1 MLRTHTCGE
10 LRKNHLGKKVE
21 LAGWVNRVRNLGGVL
36 FLELRDRYGETQ
48 VLISPE
54 RDASLH
60 KLVLGLSPES
70 VVHVTG
76 TVKAREDHVVNKE
89 MPTGE
94 IELVPEKI
102 EVLNDAKSMP
112 FEVNVEREQN
122 EDLRLKY
129 RYIDLRRPQIQR
141 NMFLRAKFIQ
151 AIREFMTGDGFTE
164 VQTPIL
170 TASSPEGA
178 RDFVV
183 PSRLHPGKFYALPQA
198 PQQYKQLLMVA
209 GFDKYYQIAPCM
221 RDEDPRADRSP
232 GEFYQL
238 DVEMSFVDENDVWG
252 MIERM
257 TKHVVGQVSDKKIL
271 WDKSGEHFP
280 RFTYDEVMLR
290 YGSDKPDLRFGV
302 EIIDVTELAKQADFK
317 IFKGAE
323 CVRVVVAPKELSRKE
338 IADLEQVAKANHA
351 KGLAYATVTVAG
363 KGQTFESNIAK
374 FFTPELQMQ
383 LIKAVAA
390 KTGETLLFVA
400 DAPEVCAKA
409 LGAVRLQLGR
419 DLNLADPNTLAF
431 AWVDGFPFFEWSDSE
446 NRLDFMHNPFSA
458 PVGGMQA
465 LSEAK
470 TREQQ
475 LAIKA
480 RQYDWVCN
488 GYELA
493 SGAIRNHDPKAL
505 LKAFEMVGY
514 PEKDVRA
521 KFGHMME
528 AFELGAPP
536 HGGIAPGIDRTFMVL
551 CGLDNIR
558 EVVPFPKNQKAEDP
572 MMNAPSE
579 ITEQQFKDLKLK
591 LAK

>member
-10 LRKNHLGKKVE
+10 LRKSHLGKTVQ

-54 RDASLH
+54 KDEAMH
-60 KLVLGLSPES
+60 KLVLSISPES

-76 TVKAREDHVVNKE
+76 TVKAREEHVVNKD

-94 IELVPEKI
+94 IEVVPDEI
-102 EVLNDAKSMP
+102 EVLNSAKPMP
-112 FEVNVEREQN
+112 FEVNVEREQS

-129 RYIDLRRPQIQR
+129 RYIDLRRPSIQR
-141 NMFLRAKFIQ
+141 NMIVRSNFIK
-151 AIREFMTGDGFTE
+151 AIRDFMHGEGFVE

-183 PSRLHPGKFYALPQA
+183 PSRIHPGKFYALPQA

-238 DVEMSFVDENDVWG
+238 DLEMSFVDEEDVWG
-252 MIERM
+252 VIERM
-257 TKHVVGQVSDKKIL
+257 SQYVVKEVTDKKI
-271 WDKSGEHFP
+271 WKFPFP
-280 RFTYDEVMLR
+280 RYSYDEVMLK
-290 YGSDKPDLRFGV
+290 YGSDKPDLRYGV
-302 EIIDVTELAKQADFK
+302 EIADVTALAKQSEFK
-317 IFKGAE
+317 IFTAAE
-323 CVRVVVAPKELSRKE
+323 SVRALSVPAELSRKDVS
-338 IADLEQVAKANHA
+338 DLELVAKANHA
-351 KGLAYATVTVAG
+351 KGLAYGVV
-363 KGQTFESNIAK
+363 KGNTFESSISK
-374 FFTPELQMQ
+374 FFTPGQQAELIQAVGA
-383 LIKAVAA
+383 KA
-390 KTGETLLFVA
+390 GETLVFVA
-400 DAPEVCAKA
+400 DAPAVCAKA
-409 LGAVRLQLGR
+409 LGAVRLAVGKKYQ
-419 DLNLADPNTLAF
+419 LADPNLLAF
-431 AWVDGFPFFEWSDSE
+431 AWVTDFPFFEWSESE

-458 PVGGMQA
+458 PVGGMSA
-465 LSEAK
+465 LEGQDPL
-470 TREQQ
+470 TIR
-475 LAIKA
+475 A
-480 RQYDWVCN
+480 RQYDWICN
-488 GYELA
+488 GLELA

-514 PEKDVRA
+514 PEKEVRA

-536 HGGIAPGIDRTFMVL
+536 HGGIAPGIDRFLMA
-551 CGLDNIR
+551 CFGFEYIR
-558 EVVPFPKNQKAEDP
+558 DVVPFPKNQKAEDP
-572 MMNAPSE
+572 MMGAPSE
-579 ITEQQFKDLKLK
+579 LNDKQLKDLHIK

>member
-1 MLRTHTCGE
+1 MFRTHTCGE
-10 LRKNHLGKKVE
+10 LRKTHLGKTVQ
-21 LAGWVNRVRNLGGVL
+21 LAGWVNRVRDLGGVL

-54 RDASLH
+54 KDAALH
-60 KLVLGLSPES
+60 TAVLALSPES
-70 VVHVTG
+70 VVQVTG
-76 TVKAREDHVVNKE
+76 KVKAREKHVVNKE

-94 IELVPEKI
+94 IEIVPDEIKI
-102 EVLNDAKSMP
+102 LNSAKPMP

-129 RYIDLRRPQIQR
+129 RYIDLRRPAIQR
-141 NMFLRAKFIQ
+141 NIIVRSQFIK
-151 AIREFMTGDGFTE
+151 AIRDFMDSEGFVD

-238 DVEMSFVDENDVWG
+238 DVEMSFVDEEDVWG
-252 MIERM
+252 MTERM
-257 TKHVVGQVSDKKIL
+257 AQYVVKKVTNKKI
-271 WDKSGEHFP
+271 WKFPFP
-280 RFTYDEVMLR
+280 RFTFDEVMLR

-302 EIIDVTELAKQADFK
+302 EISEVTDIAKKSEFK
-317 IFKGAE
+317 IFLDAE
-323 CVRVVVAPKELSRKE
+323 CVRALVAPTALSRKDITE
-338 IADLEQVAKANHA
+338 LEAVAKANHA
-351 KGLAYATVTVAG
+351 KGLAYAVV
-363 KGQTFESNIAK
+363 KDHTFESNIAK
-374 FFTPELQMQ
+374 FFSPALQEEL
-383 LIKAVAA
+383 IDRTGA
-390 KTGETLLFVA
+390 KQGETILLVA
-400 DAPEVCAKA
+400 DAAAVCAKA
-409 LGAVRLQLGR
+409 LGAVRLAVGKKFQ
-419 DLNLADPNTLAF
+419 LADPNLLAF
-431 AWVDGFPFFEWSDSE
+431 AWVTDFPFFEWSE
-446 NRLDFMHNPFSA
+446 AEHRLDFMHNPFSA
-458 PVGGMQA
+458 PAGGLKA
-465 LSEAK
+465 LQ
-470 TREQQ
+470 EQDP
-475 LAIKA
+475 LTIKA
-480 RQYDWVCN
+480 RQYDWIGN
-488 GYELA
+488 GFELA

-505 LKAFEMVGY
+505 LKAFQMVGY
-514 PEKDVRA
+514 AEAEVR
-521 KFGHMME
+521 KRFGHMLE

-536 HGGIAPGIDRTFMVL
+536 HGGIAPGIDRFLMV
-551 CGLDNIR
+551 CFGVEHIR

-579 ITEQQFKDLKLK
+579 LTQRQFKELHIK

>member
-1 MLRTHTCGE
+1 MVRTHTCGE
-10 LRKNHLGKKVE
+10 LRASHLGETVT
-21 LAGWVNRVRNLGGVL
+21 LAGWVNRVRDLGGVL

-54 RDASLH
+54 RDAAMH
-60 KLVLGLSPES
+60 KLVLGISPES
-70 VVHVTG
+70 VVKVTG
-76 TVKAREDHVVNKE
+76 TVKAREKHVINKD

-94 IELVPEKI
+94 IEVVPNEI
-102 EVLNDAKSMP
+102 VVLNAAKPMP

-129 RYIDLRRPQIQR
+129 RYIDLRRPQIQ
-141 NMFLRAKFIQ
+141 NNIILRAKFIQ
-151 AIREFMTGDGFTE
+151 AIRDFMSGDGFTE

-183 PSRLHPGKFYALPQA
+183 PSRIHPGKFYALPQA

-209 GFDKYYQIAPCM
+209 GLDKYYQIAPCM

-238 DVEMSFVDENDVWG
+238 DVEMSFVDEDDVWG
-252 MIERM
+252 MIERL
-257 TKHVVGQVSDKKIL
+257 TKQVVSQVTDKKIWKL
-271 WDKSGEHFP
+271 PFP

-302 EIIDVTELAKQADFK
+302 EITDVTQLAKQSEFK
-317 IFKGAE
+317 IFTSAD
-323 CVRVVVAPKELSRKE
+323 RIRAVVAPKELTRKD
-338 IADLEQVAKANHA
+338 IADLEQTAKANHA
-351 KGLAYATVTVAG
+351 KGLAYAVV
-363 KGQTFESNIAK
+363 KGTTFESSIAK
-374 FFTPELQMQ
+374 FFSPELQTQ
-383 LIKAVAA
+383 LIATLKAKA
-390 KTGETLLFVA
+390 GETLLFVA
-400 DAPEVCAKA
+400 DVPDVCAKA
-409 LGAVRLQLGR
+409 LGAVRLKLGR
-419 DLNLADPNTLAF
+419 DLQLADPNLLAF
-431 AWVDGFPFFEWSDSE
+431 AWVNGFPFFEWSTEE

-458 PVGGMQA
+458 PVGGLDA
-465 LSEAK
+465 L
-470 TREQQ
+470 TTQDP
-475 LAIKA
+475 LTIKA

-514 PEKDVRA
+514 TEKQVREQ
-521 KFGHMME
+521 FGHMLE

-572 MMNAPSE
+572 MMGAPSE
-579 ITEQQFKDLKLK
+579 LRETQLKELK
-591 LAK
+591 IKLST